1 MPKLLNTKDL
11 TQLTTDELCVRKGL
25 FLHCCDT
32 KEQYN
37 RWFGDIDD
45 DQEICSKDDPRWN
58 SQYQTTVEQLSLR
71 KQEEREPLW
80 VILANVVKERPFG
93 PGGIEKKKGTFH
105 FNAGAKVHIVDS
117 YWGLGCETVTV
128 IGRRRGAG
136 IWMKLDMPSKF
147 LENFRIK
154 QIYNP
159 SVINGCIMH
168 FEGRDRCWS
177 KDKCDNALKLFQQHR
192 DKLYQEV
199 TPRGL
204 IISESMIDASVIKDD
219 GILVDVF
226 LKDGRVV
233 RNQAIFGRQFQAIQ
247 NFSIE
252 DISVITPISHNQS
265 MSLDE

>member
-1 MPKLLNTKDL
+1 
-11 TQLTTDELCVRKGL
+11 
-25 FLHCCDT
+25 
-32 KEQYN
+32 
-37 RWFGDIDD
+37 
-45 DQEICSKDDPRWN
+45 
-58 SQYQTTVEQLSLR
+58 
-71 KQEEREPLW
+71 
-80 VILANVVKERPFG
+80 
-93 PGGIEKKKGTFH
+93 
-105 FNAGAKVHIVDS
+105 
-117 YWGLGCETVTV
+117 
-128 IGRRRGAG
+128 
-136 IWMKLDMPSKF
+136 MKLDMPSRF

-159 SVINGCIMH
+159 SIINGCIMH

-204 IISESMIDASVIKDD
+204 IISESMIDASLIKDD

-252 DISVITPISHNQS
+252 DISVITPISHNQC